1 MDASPSSPP
10 LRIVFTG
17 ATSGIGLQAALR
29 LRAIPGTHLVIAARN
44 PAHAPAPLRDGIT
57 FETVDLESLASVR
70 ELAFRLLAG
79 PPIDRLLLNAGMQTL
94 RASNSAD
101 GFALTFAVNH
111 LAHYL
116 LARLLLSH
124 MAPNGRIIFTSSGT
138 HNPGEKTGVPPPA
151 HADAA
156 RLANPAI
163 DPDNPGGRMR
173 AGQFAYSSSKL
184 CNVMTARELARRTAA
199 PRPDLMIAA
208 FDPGFTPGTGLA
220 RQYGA
225 VVSTL
230 FRFVLP
236 LVVRGGRVSTPLNS
250 GTKLAA
256 LATDPAYAD
265 ARGTYYAVR
274 GPVMNAVEPS
284 ELARDEVA
292 AARLWDDSAAMVGLR
307 K

>member
-1 MDASPSSPP
+1 MDASPSTAK

-29 LRAIPGTHLVIAARN
+29 LRAIPGTHLVVAARN
-44 PAHAPAPLRDGIT
+44 PAQAPTPLRDGVT

-79 PPIDRLLLNAGMQTL
+79 PPIDRLLLNAGMQTI
-94 RASNSAD
+94 RASTSPD

-111 LAHYL
+111 LSHYL
-116 LARLLLSH
+116 LARLLLPQ
-124 MAPNGRIIFTSSGT
+124 MAANGRIIFTSSGT
-138 HNPGEKTGVPPPA
+138 HNPAEKTGVPAPT

-156 RLANPAI
+156 RLAYPAT
-163 DPDNPGGRMR
+163 DPDNPSSRMR

-184 CNVMTARELARRTAA
+184 CNVMTARELARRIANT
-199 PRPDLMIAA
+199 RPDLMIAA

-220 RQYGA
+220 RQYGT

-250 GTKLAA
+250 CSKLAA
-256 LATDPAYAD
+256 LATDPAYAG

-274 GPVMNAVEPS
+274 GPAMNAVEPS
-284 ELARDEVA
+284 DLARDEA
-292 AARLWDDSAAMVGLR
+292 AAAPLWDDSAAMVGLA